1 MKDTYDPEIIY
12 DVFDRHGFPVL
23 RIDRF
28 DRGNYA
34 ELRTGLNYK
43 EPITPEDLL
52 EIANRLQIIQKNEEI
67 AVRIVNIDLI
77 HKTMRIN
84 ISTRDADKS

>member
-1 MKDTYDPEIIY
+1 MKSTYDPEIIY

-34 ELRTGLNYK
+34 ELRTALNYK
-43 EPITPEDLL
+43 EPITPEDLF
-52 EIANRLQIIQKNEEI
+52 EITNRLKIIQKNEEI
-67 AVRIVNIDLI
+67 SIRIVNIDLI

-84 ISTRDADKS
+84 IHTRKDSKP

>member
-34 ELRTGLNYK
+34 ELRAGLKYK

-52 EIANRLQIIQKNEEI
+52 EIANRLQIIQKNEGI
-67 AVRIVNIDLI
+67 SVRIVNIDMI

-84 ISTRDADKS
+84 ISIRDEKKP

>member
-12 DVFDRHGFPVL
+12 DAFDRHGFPVL

-52 EIANRLQIIQKNEEI
+52 EIANRLQIIQKTDGI
-67 AVRIVNIDLI
+67 TVRIVNIDLI

-84 ISTRDADKS
+84 ISTRDENKP